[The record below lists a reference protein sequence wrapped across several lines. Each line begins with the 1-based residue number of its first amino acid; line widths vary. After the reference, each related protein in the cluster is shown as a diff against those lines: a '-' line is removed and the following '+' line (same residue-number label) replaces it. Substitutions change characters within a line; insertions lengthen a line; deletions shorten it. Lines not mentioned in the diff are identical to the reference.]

1 MKTTAKSQGYM
12 VLNKHGMNISTITY
26 IDGDKVLDEFGSDIT
41 KNVKFSK
48 PIKMS
53 NKEAK
58 FFGSCVSRFGLMSL
72 EYVYTKKV
80 DDIMVD
86 VTFKLKFQNFTH
98 TVRLRED
105 FVVNNMR
112 LKVDAM
118 YEVVND

>member
-1 MKTTAKSQGYM
+1 MKTTAKSQGYI

-26 IDGDKVLDEFGSDIT
+26 IDGDKVIDELGSDIT
-41 KNVKFSK
+41 KNVKVSK

-58 FFGSCVSRFGLMSL
+58 FFGSCVSRFPLMSL

-80 DDIMVD
+80 DDMVN
-86 VTFKLKFQNFTH
+86 VTFKLKFQNYTH
-98 TVRLRED
+98 TVRLSED